1 MYKQVLRFLCDED
14 GAITLDFV
22 VLTAGICLL
31 GFLVVTTFSGS
42 TTNVANE
49 IEVALDDIDV

>member
-1 MYKQVLRFLCDED
+1 MNKRVLDFFCDEE
-14 GAITLDFV
+14 GAITVDFV

-31 GFLVVTTFSGS
+31 GFLVVTAFSGS
-42 TTNVANE
+42 TTDVANE

>member
-1 MYKQVLRFLCDED
+1 MNKRVLQFLYDEE
-14 GAITLDFV
+14 GAITVDFV

-42 TTNVANE
+42 TTNVAND
-49 IEVALDDIDV
+49 IEVALDDIDM

>member
-1 MYKQVLRFLCDED
+1 MNKRVLQFLYDEE
-14 GAITLDFV
+14 GAISVDFV

-31 GFLVVTTFSGS
+31 GFLVVTAFSGS

-49 IEVALDDIDV
+49 IEVALDDIDL

>member
-1 MYKQVLRFLCDED
+1 MYKQVLRFLSDED
-14 GAITLDFV
+14 GAITVDFV

-31 GFLVVTTFSGS
+31 GMLVVTAFSGS

-49 IEVALDDIDV
+49 IEIALDDIDV